1 MGVNDSVFVASGD
14 AGQDHYADSAVLA
27 DRAIVVDRS
36 CLGARD
42 HVDCFAHLPRGY
54 VDVWQARFA
63 FGSVALGTTGMIET
77 EKKFRLTKR
86 QRDAVLRRLPEI
98 GATLKSEEFEENTL
112 YMGEP
117 LRRGSAVLRLRR
129 VGGRATLTF
138 KKRIPTGSAIK
149 HQREDETVVADPEAM
164 EAILD
169 ALGFTP
175 ALVYEKRRQTWVLGK
190 TEIVVDV
197 LPFGL
202 FMEIEGRVNAIRAV
216 ERKLALK
223 GLRAEHATY
232 PQLAEKHGK
241 VYDGL
246 IEARF

>member
-1 MGVNDSVFVASGD
+1 
-14 AGQDHYADSAVLA
+14 
-27 DRAIVVDRS
+27 
-36 CLGARD
+36 
-42 HVDCFAHLPRGY
+42 
-54 VDVWQARFA
+54 
-63 FGSVALGTTGMIET
+63 MIET

-98 GATLKSEEFEENTL
+98 GATLEREEFEENTL
-112 YMGEP
+112 YMGGD
-117 LRRGSAVLRLRR
+117 LRSSSCVLRLRR
-129 VGGRATLTF
+129 VAGRATLTF
-138 KKRIPTGSAIK
+138 KKRIPTSAPIK
-149 HQREDETVVADPEAM
+149 HQREDETDVADPEAM

-169 ALGFTP
+169 ALGFRP
-175 ALVYEKRRQTWVLGK
+175 SLIYEKRRQTWVLGN
-190 TEIVVDV
+190 TEITVDV

-223 GLRAEHATY
+223 GLRTEHATY

-241 VYDGL
+241 TYDGL